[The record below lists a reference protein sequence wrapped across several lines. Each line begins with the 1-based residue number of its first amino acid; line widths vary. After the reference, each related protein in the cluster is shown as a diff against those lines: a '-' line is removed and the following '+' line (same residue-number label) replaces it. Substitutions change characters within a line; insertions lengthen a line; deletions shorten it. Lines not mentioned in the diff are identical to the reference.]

1 MNQKARSNSS
11 GKLKRKPQTLPIDN
25 APSNDENY
33 SDQSEQYADINSIAL
48 HIIEIVSKE
57 LNSIDSKSL
66 LTNLMDLLKSFQTD
80 VVSQVDE
87 SQYENSEFEAL
98 ITKNLETIS
107 DKNKCKQ
114 SVYLDEAINNELFH

>member
-87 SQYENSEFEAL
+87 IQYENSEFEAL
-98 ITKNLETIS
+98 ITKNLETIMR
-107 DKNKCKQ
+107 NK
-114 SVYLDEAINNELFH
+114 E